1 MQNSSSVNR
10 AKLFMSFDALKGFKE
25 TIRKKER
32 IIVPEI
38 ELSPDGFYEL
48 DWKIKQVKVGEII
61 KIVYYDRFE
70 YVSLEGMVADIDLEN
85 KKIIRIV
92 DKIINLNNIVKI
104 EGDYECNKEEI
115 EKWKEEMGIDDAI
128 TRLIISRWL
137 W

>member
-128 TRLIISRWL
+128 TRLIISR
-137 W
+137 

>member
-115 EKWKEEMGIDDAI
+115 EKWKEEMGLDDAL
-128 TRLIISRWL
+128 TRLIISR
-137 W
+137 

>member
-85 KKIIRIV
+85 KKIVRINIE
-92 DKIINLNNIVKI
+92 KHIFCYIINMRGDSYEKNIK
-104 EGDYECNKEEI
+104 
-115 EKWKEEMGIDDAI
+115 
-128 TRLIISRWL
+128 
-137 W
+137 

>member
-48 DWKIKQVKVGEII
+48 YWKIKQVKVGEII

-128 TRLIISRWL
+128 TRLIISR
-137 W
+137 

>member
-1 MQNSSSVNR
+1 MQNSNSVNR

-128 TRLIISRWL
+128 TRLIISR
-137 W
+137 

>member
-1 MQNSSSVNR
+1 MQNSSNVNR

-32 IIVPEI
+32 IVVPEI

-85 KKIIRIV
+85 KRIIRIV
-92 DKIINLNNIVKI
+92 DKIINIKNIVKI
-104 EGDYECNKEEI
+104 DGDYECNKEEI
-115 EKWKEEMGIDDAI
+115 EKWKGEMGIDDSI
-128 TRLIISRWL
+128 TRLIINR
-137 W
+137 

>member
-85 KKIIRIV
+85 KKIVRIV

-104 EGDYECNKEEI
+104 EGDYECNKEDI
-115 EKWKEEMGIDDAI
+115 EKWKYDMGIDDSV
-128 TRLIISRWL
+128 TGLIINT
-137 W
+137 